1 MSKRVNL
8 VQSSSPIMEL
18 PQFKSLSQST
28 GMEDSFFN
36 FQWPVNSIDNQ
47 LSSMATFGEKKT
59 HDHHLHAHAPFFD
72 VESSSTPIKEL
83 KNHSNHLPSSQF
95 GNQNYYVFNQDF
107 QGNNDG
113 GAKMSSTSNNTR
125 VTPYQDHVLTERKR
139 REKLRQHFIA
149 LSAILPNLKRMD
161 KASVLGDAIEYTKIL
176 QEKVKILEEQ
186 TQNKANIQSV
196 KFEVVVDGGEISSS
210 EKISGV
216 PEKLPEVEARFSG
229 KNVLIRVHCEKK
241 TGVVENTLA
250 EIEKLHLSVIC
261 SNAMIFANSALHITI
276 IAQMDRDLIITMEEL
291 VKKLRFGFKKFM

>member
-1 MSKRVNL
+1 
-8 VQSSSPIMEL
+8 MEI

-28 GMEDSFFN
+28 GIEDSFFN

-47 LSSMATFGEKKT
+47 LSSMAAFGEKKT

-72 VESSSTPIKEL
+72 ETVMESSSRPTKEL
-83 KNHSNHLPSSQF
+83 KNHSNNLPSSQF
-95 GNQNYYVFNQDF
+95 GNQNYYVFNQGF
-107 QGNNDG
+107 QGSNSG

-125 VTPYQDHVLTERKR
+125 VPPYQDHILAERKR

-149 LSAILPNLKRMD
+149 LSALLPNLKRMD

-186 TQNKANIQSV
+186 TQKKANIKSV

-216 PEKLPEVEARFSG
+216 PEKLPEIEARFSG

-250 EIEKLHLSVIC
+250 EIEKLHLSVIS

-291 VKKLRFGFKKFM
+291 VKNLRFGLKKFM